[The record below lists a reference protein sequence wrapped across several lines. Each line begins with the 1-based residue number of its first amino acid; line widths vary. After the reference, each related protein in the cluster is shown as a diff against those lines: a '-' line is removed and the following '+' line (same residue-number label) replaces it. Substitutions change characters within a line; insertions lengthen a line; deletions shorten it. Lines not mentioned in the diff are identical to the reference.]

1 VRRGEISIVIGI
13 EGDAAPG
20 FERVRDVFGDNFEG
34 HGDVG
39 AAVCVYRHGRTV
51 VDLWGGLADAGT
63 GRPWTRD
70 TLQLVYSATKA
81 ATATCAHL
89 LAQRGELDL
98 DRPAAWYWP
107 EFAAQGKADIP
118 VRWLLSHRAGLP
130 VIDNPMRW
138 ATCWPGTRWRPR
150 WPPSG
155 RPGSPAPRTG
165 TTAGRSAGWWAR

>member
-1 VRRGEISIVIGI
+1 MIGI

-20 FERVRDVFGDNFEG
+20 FERVRDVFGGNFEG

-39 AAVCVYRHGRTV
+39 AALCVYRHGRKV

-98 DRPAAWYWP
+98 DQPAAYYWP
-107 EFAAQGKADIP
+107 EF
-118 VRWLLSHRAGLP
+118 
-130 VIDNPMRW
+130 
-138 ATCWPGTRWRPR
+138 
-150 WPPSG
+150 
-155 RPGSPAPRTG
+155 
-165 TTAGRSAGWWAR
+165 TARFFDAE